1 MTKNGQ
7 WRWLFPWALV
17 GCNAVFGIHRH
28 DYKEELSPPDGSG
41 GASGQAGAESSA
53 AAPAAEDDTFLALWS
68 FESLDDGQTL
78 SSSDPALPLTTQ
90 QGTLAAGPTGNH
102 LVLAGAGSAVARG
115 PLIDASESFSISVW
129 VKLDGLEGWDTVV
142 SQEGEAIS
150 SFYLQ
155 KRNSNDWAFTTYAL
169 DDPGAEPCTAVA
181 SLRPRPGE
189 WYHLVASR
197 EGTTGEQRIYVD
209 GMLSGTATCAGGFR
223 TTGPLVVGR
232 GRWRTPTDWTDGAI
246 DELGIAQRAL
256 SPEEIIDL
264 YRLGRPNARHYLFA
278 YFTEVDAGQG
288 DGLRFAHSHDGL
300 AWNPI
305 GAGRLFLSPTV
316 GGRSFRDPH
325 LMRAPDGTYH
335 LVWTSSCVPWAA
347 PGCVQDRGFGHATS
361 ADLAAFSAQDFI
373 EVPREK
379 LDAEHFWAPETF
391 YDAAEA
397 RYLLTWSSPVDLTPD
412 ADPHAIYYS
421 TTNDFVTFSDP
432 AVFYSREGR
441 NLIDATI
448 VPHDGTYL
456 MFLKDEAEGQKNVRL
471 VSSPRLLGDGAWPG
485 DPSAPLTGP
494 EPAEGPA
501 VLAQEEGLLL
511 LFDRYAAGTLGAAH
525 LERPLDPNDAAQ
537 WEDVSAS
544 VSAPWLRHG
553 SAIEVPFEVLKAVA
567 LRAAR

>member
-1 MTKNGQ
+1 MATRE
-7 WRWLFPWALV
+7 RWLWLGPLALV

-28 DYKEELSPPDGSG
+28 DYREEDPALVASG
-41 GASGQAGAESSA
+41 GASGQAGADGA
-53 AAPAAEDDTFLALWS
+53 AAASGVEVDTFLALWS
-68 FESLDDGQTL
+68 FESLDDDQAL
-78 SSSDPALPLTTQ
+78 SSSDPALPLTIQ

-102 LVLAGAGSAVARG
+102 LVLTGAGSAVARG

-129 VKLDGLEGWDTVV
+129 VKLDRLEGWSTVV

-155 KRNSNDWAFTTYAL
+155 KRESNDWGFTTYAL

-189 WYHLVASR
+189 WYHVVASR
-197 EGTTGEQRIYVD
+197 DGATGEQRIYVD
-209 GMLSGTATCAGGFR
+209 GMLSGTAVCEGGFR

-232 GRWRTPTDWTDGAI
+232 GKWRTPTDWTNGAI
-246 DELGIAQRAL
+246 DELGIAERAL
-256 SPEEIIDL
+256 SPGEIIEL
-264 YRLGRPNARHYLFA
+264 YRLGRPDARHYLFA
-278 YFTEVDAGQG
+278 YFSEAEQGRG

-300 AWNPI
+300 AWNPV

-335 LVWTSSCVPWAA
+335 LVWTTSCVPWAA
-347 PGCVQDRGFGHATS
+347 PDCVQDRGFGHATS
-361 ADLAAFSAQDFI
+361 ADLAVFSAQDFI
-373 EVPREK
+373 EVARDK

-391 YDAAEA
+391 YDATEA
-397 RYLLTWSSPVDLTPD
+397 RYVLTWSSPLDLTPE
-412 ADPHAIYYS
+412 ADPHSIYYS
-421 TTNDFVTFSDP
+421 TTTDFVTFSDP
-432 AVFYSREGR
+432 AIFYAREGR
-441 NLIDATI
+441 DLIDATI
-448 VPHDGTYL
+448 ASHDGNYL
-456 MFLKDEAEGQKNVRL
+456 MFLKDEAEGQKNLRL
-471 VSSPRLLGDGAWPG
+471 VSSPTLFGEGAWRD

-501 VLAQEEGLLL
+501 VLARDEGLLV
-511 LFDRYAAGTLGAAH
+511 LFDRYAAGTLGAVS
-525 LERPLDPNDAAQ
+525 LDRPLDANDAAQ

-553 SAIEVPFEVLKAVA
+553 SPIEVPFDVLKAVA